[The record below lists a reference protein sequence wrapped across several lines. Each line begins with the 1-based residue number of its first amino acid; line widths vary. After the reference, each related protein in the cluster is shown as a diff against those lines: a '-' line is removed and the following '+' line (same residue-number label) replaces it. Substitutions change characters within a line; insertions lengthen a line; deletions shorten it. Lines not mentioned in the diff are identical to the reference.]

1 MTFGLFFSK
10 VTSPATL
17 QEIHQHAITSK
28 EAFTTRREVT
38 NSLFQETPAGI
49 KPAGVFCFFSF
60 SFIPL
65 RN

>member
-38 NSLFQETPAGI
+38 NSLFQTETPAGI
-49 KPAGVFCFFSF
+49 
-60 SFIPL
+60 
-65 RN
+65 